1 MAIRTRCHLRKIGPP
16 RFGPEKRFPSET
28 TMFTWSCVAFRKIT
42 LIGVDPRPVSA
53 DPWVAYA
60 RELGVRLHRERIE
73 KGLSQERLAVAAGIT
88 SFTYGKL
95 EKGESNPGTPANP
108 TLRTLVALAEVMDV
122 TLAELLPPEP
132 GGIAPGR

>member
-1 MAIRTRCHLRKIGPP
+1 
-16 RFGPEKRFPSET
+16 
-28 TMFTWSCVAFRKIT
+28 MFTWACVEVSGIT
-42 LIGVDPRPVSA
+42 LVGVDSPPA
-53 DPWVAYA
+53 DTDPWVAYA
-60 RELGVRLHRERIE
+60 RELGVRLHRERVR

-122 TLAELLPPEP
+122 TVTDLLPPEP